1 MWGCQ
6 LLSFPSTKEGWAR
19 GSETFSLIQNTE
31 CLRKNA
37 LHYNAYSDKHLER
50 GCRLAVSPAAL
61 QDRMQLCGWGM
72 WQHCQQ
78 CSCTDTV
85 WDSSIVVR
93 RLDHGKCMINR
104 CFSMIQ
110 GRHEAGLGTQL
121 QARHQY
127 LSIRKPKEEKQCR
140 IALWPSFA
148 YRTDINTGRWQ
159 TVTELA
165 MAAPSNWRNLKIR
178 QTRRKWNSVVQIWD
192 HQQHSDTWAQ
202 GASARAVGPWVLP
215 SPSFRAPLCHFYIC
229 WSPKTSVL
237 KLIITGN
244 FQRSE

>member
-1 MWGCQ
+1 MHILTNTWRGVAGLLCPQLHCRTGC
-6 LLSFPSTKEGWAR
+6 SSEGEGCDSTA
-19 GSETFSLIQNTE
+19 SSASAQ
-31 CLRKNA
+31 
-37 LHYNAYSDKHLER
+37 
-50 GCRLAVSPAAL
+50 
-61 QDRMQLCGWGM
+61 
-72 WQHCQQ
+72 
-78 CSCTDTV
+78 TV

-110 GRHEAGLGTQL
+110 GRHKAGLGTQL

-127 LSIRKPKEEKQCR
+127 LSIRKPKEEKQRR

-159 TVTELA
+159 SVTELA

-178 QTRRKWNSVVQIWD
+178 QTRRKWNSVVQLWD

-215 SPSFRAPLCHFYIC
+215 SPSFRAPLCHFNIC